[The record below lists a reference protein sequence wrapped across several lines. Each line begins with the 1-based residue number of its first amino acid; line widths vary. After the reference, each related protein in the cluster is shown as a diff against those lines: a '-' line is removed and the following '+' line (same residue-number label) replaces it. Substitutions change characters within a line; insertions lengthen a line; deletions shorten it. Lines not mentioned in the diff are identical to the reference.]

1 MNVFSLWNICIMP
14 DQSIIGSVCIGIKM
28 WIGKGAEYV
37 EICFCF
43 CLFHV
48 VTTLHLF
55 PNYSFTV

>member
-1 MNVFSLWNICIMP
+1 MP